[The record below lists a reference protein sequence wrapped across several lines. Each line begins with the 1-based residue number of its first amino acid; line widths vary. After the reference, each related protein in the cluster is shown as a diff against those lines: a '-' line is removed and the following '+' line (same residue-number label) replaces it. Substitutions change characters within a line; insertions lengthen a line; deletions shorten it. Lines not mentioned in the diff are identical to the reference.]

1 MRGLAITD
9 YMTTR
14 LSKIFAALLLVSF
27 FTCGENGAGAQEKK
41 QYGIIDFSVSYLRQ
55 SPDYESPL
63 ETQELMGTVVEI
75 TGQESYWLQVT
86 TPQPYTAWCTDK
98 GVTPASEEEVEEWI
112 SSRRYIVTASHS
124 AIYAEPSGRSD
135 QVCDL
140 VAGDL
145 VKAVLGKP
153 QRRFRTYGLPIRRNG
168 WAKVETPSGKQGW
181 TRTADIRDFYRWAEE
196 CYKALDEVTA
206 ETLANESALGDSS
219 NAAGKAA
226 KGAAKKHKKA
236 KKTATETV
244 SENIIATA
252 KKYVGI
258 PYLWGG
264 MSPNGFDCSGL
275 VRTAYFL
282 GSGLLL
288 PRNANQ
294 MALCGLPVPVFKAAA
309 DSSRTSASAPQDANE
324 SASSAQTFCADS
336 LRAGDLLF
344 FGRKG
349 KTPSEDRIT
358 HVGLYIGEGR
368 MIHSSHLVRI
378 NSLYPDA
385 DNCYENAHRLLGAV
399 RILGYENLTRGEYKV
414 DRVFNS
420 VAYFR

>member
-1 MRGLAITD
+1 
-9 YMTTR
+9 MTTR
-14 LSKIFAALLLVSF
+14 LSKIFAAFLLVSF

-41 QYGIIDFSVSYLRQ
+41 QYGIIDFSVSHLRQ
-55 SPDYESPL
+55 GPDYESPL

-168 WAKVETPSGKQGW
+168 WAKVETPSGMQGW

-196 CYKALDEVTA
+196 CYKALDQVTA
-206 ETLANESALGDSS
+206 ETLASENAVENGS
-219 NAAGKAA
+219 NATGNGSKTTGNSS
-226 KGAAKKHKKA
+226 KSSVKKSKKS

-244 SENIIATA
+244 SENIVATA

-282 GSGLLL
+282 NGILL

-294 MALCGLPVPVFKAAA
+294 MALCGLPVPVFKTEA
-309 DSSRTSASAPQDANE
+309 DSSSTSANASEDANE
-324 SASSAQTFCADS
+324 RASSAQTFCADS

-385 DNCYENAHRLLGAV
+385 DDCYENAHRLLGAV

>member
-1 MRGLAITD
+1 
-9 YMTTR
+9 MTTR
-14 LSKIFAALLLVSF
+14 LYKIFAAFLLVSF

-75 TGQESYWLQVT
+75 SGQDRYWLQVK

-98 GVTPASEEEVEEWI
+98 GVTPASEEEVEDWI

-124 AIYAEPSGRSD
+124 AIFAEPSGRSD

-196 CYKALDEVTA
+196 CYKALDEVK
-206 ETLANESALGDSS
+206 S
-219 NAAGKAA
+219 
-226 KGAAKKHKKA
+226 KKA

-244 SENIIATA
+244 CENIVATA

-309 DSSRTSASAPQDANE
+309 DSSSASASAPEDANE
-324 SASSAQTFCADS
+324 SASTQTFCADS

-344 FGRKG
+344 FGRRG
-349 KTPSEDRIT
+349 ESPVEDRIT

-385 DNCYENAHRLLGAV
+385 DDCYENAHRLLGAV
-399 RILGYENLTRGEYKV
+399 RILGYENLSRGEYKV

>member
-1 MRGLAITD
+1 
-9 YMTTR
+9 MTTR

-196 CYKALDEVTA
+196 CYKALDKVTA

-236 KKTATETV
+236 KKTATENV
-244 SENIIATA
+244 SENIVATA

-309 DSSRTSASAPQDANE
+309 DSSRASASASEDTNE
-324 SASSAQTFCADS
+324 SASPAQTFCADS

-385 DNCYENAHRLLGAV
+385 DNCYEN
-399 RILGYENLTRGEYKV
+399 LTRGEYKV